1 MAADYKLRLGDGT
14 ILAVDAAGLRTWLID
29 DRAQVQPAGS
39 RRWRPLREVV
49 AQVQADADA
58 EARRAAA
65 ARPPA
70 PPPTPPPPAPPP
82 PAAPA
87 VAPPVVPTPPAP
99 TPPAARP
106 ASPPPAAATDA
117 LVLEETPF
125 YMAPPAEAPVA
136 APPLVMPPPDAPPP
150 PAAARAVAPPVVTP
164 PAPKPRKKA
173 PRATAVTSPAVPP
186 SAPTPAPAPLRAAPV
201 AAPEAAARV
210 PAGPPLDLAEVART
224 ALVTPI
230 AETTSAPAPIRT
242 SVRTPRPGEDL
253 PVIPFRPP
261 DDDERRERAAA
272 KTHADEDELE
282 ELPLVEAEE
291 DPLIKATR
299 RGQELL
305 ALAVA
310 WVRRVGADIR
320 ARKLRQTAA
329 SSPASAPAPRKSF
342 DAPPSSNELP
352 VLRFADEKE
361 RTAGVRTPKLGTR
374 GRLVIAGVGVGILVV
389 ATGWAWI
396 PALIDLGRRL
406 IAPVAKKVAVPL
418 PAASAPPPPPTLPPD
433 VQAAVNQLPHLTPE
447 TIQIVMKKSAYR
459 PRDPAE
465 VFSRAETAAVRGMS
479 SLPEEEAQ
487 ELSALRLA
495 VARSL
500 SPTERQRVRGY
511 ERIRTGR
518 ELLSVS
524 EDVKVLALFARGVR
538 ALPPE
543 KRERLQTLLGK
554 AIVAELGPLP
564 SPVP

>member
-1 MAADYKLRLGDGT
+1 MPADYKLRLGDGT
-14 ILAVDAAGLRTWLID
+14 ILGVDEAGLRTWLLD
-29 DRAQVQPAGS
+29 DQAMVQPAGS
-39 RRWRPLREVV
+39 RRWRPLREVL
-49 AQVQADADA
+49 AQVQADAAA

-70 PPPTPPPPAPPP
+70 PTPPAPTPTPPLLTPP

-87 VAPPVVPTPPAP
+87 AAPVAAPPAVPTPPAP
-99 TPPAARP
+99 ATPVATP

-117 LVLEETPF
+117 LVLEEAPF
-125 YMAPPAEAPVA
+125 YMAPPAEAPMVA
-136 APPLVMPPPDAPPP
+136 SPVVRPPAEAPPP
-150 PAAARAVAPPVVTP
+150 APQVAP

-173 PRATAVTSPAVPP
+173 PRATAVTPPARPP
-186 SAPTPAPAPLRAAPV
+186 SAPVPAPLRTVPLPAPKPAAS
-201 AAPEAAARV
+201 V

-230 AETTSAPAPIRT
+230 AEMTSAPAPTQT
-242 SVRTPRPGEDL
+242 SVRTPVPGEDL
-253 PVIPFRPP
+253 PVIPFRPL
-261 DDDERRERAAA
+261 DEDARRERAAA
-272 KTHADEDELE
+272 KTHDDEDELE

-291 DPLIKATR
+291 DTLIKATR

-310 WVRRVGADIR
+310 WVRRVSADVR
-320 ARKLRQTAA
+320 ARKLGQT
-329 SSPASAPAPRKSF
+329 
-342 DAPPSSNELP
+342 PS
-352 VLRFADEKE
+352 
-361 RTAGVRTPKLGTR
+361 VRTPKLGTR
-374 GRLVIAGVGVGILVV
+374 GRLVIAGLGVGILVV

-406 IAPVAKKVAVPL
+406 VAPVEKKAAVPA
-418 PAASAPPPPPTLPPD
+418 PAVSPLPPPPTLPPD

-479 SLPEEEAQ
+479 SLPEGEAQ

-564 SPVP
+564 SPDGTYSAATPGR

>member
-1 MAADYKLRLGDGT
+1 MPADYKLRLGDGT
-14 ILAVDAAGLRTWLID
+14 ILGVDEAGLRTWLLD
-29 DRAQVQPAGS
+29 DQAMVQPAGS
-39 RRWRPLREVV
+39 RRWRPLREVL
-49 AQVQADADA
+49 AQVQADAAA

-70 PPPTPPPPAPPP
+70 PTPPAPTPTPPPLTPP
-82 PAAPA
+82 PAAPVA
-87 VAPPVVPTPPAP
+87 APPAVPTPPAP
-99 TPPAARP
+99 VPPALAIPVATP

-117 LVLEETPF
+117 LVLEEAPF
-125 YMAPPAEAPVA
+125 YMAPPAEAPVVA
-136 APPLVMPPPDAPPP
+136 LPVVVPPAEAPPP
-150 PAAARAVAPPVVTP
+150 APQVAPQVAP

-173 PRATAVTSPAVPP
+173 PRATAVTPPARPP
-186 SAPTPAPAPLRAAPV
+186 SAPGPAPLRTAPLP
-201 AAPEAAARV
+201 APKPAARV

-230 AETTSAPAPIRT
+230 AEMTSAPAPTPT
-242 SVRTPRPGEDL
+242 SVRTPVPGEDL
-253 PVIPFRPP
+253 PVIPFRPL
-261 DDDERRERAAA
+261 DDDARRERAAA
-272 KTHADEDELE
+272 KTHDDDGELE
-282 ELPLVEAEE
+282 ELQLVEAEE

-299 RGQELL
+299 RGRELL
-305 ALAVA
+305 ALARP
-310 WVRRVGADIR
+310 WVG
-320 ARKLRQTAA
+320 
-329 SSPASAPAPRKSF
+329 
-342 DAPPSSNELP
+342 
-352 VLRFADEKE
+352 RFTT
-361 RTAGVRTPKLGTR
+361 RVRTLKIGKTGKLLIG
-374 GRLVIAGVGVGILVV
+374 GLGVGILVV

-396 PALIDLGRRL
+396 PALIDIGRRL
-406 IAPVAKKVAVPL
+406 LAPVEKKAAVPA
-418 PAASAPPPPPTLPPD
+418 PAVSPLPPPPTLPPD

-479 SLPEEEAQ
+479 SLPEGEAQ

-564 SPVP
+564 SPDGTYSAATPGR

>member
-1 MAADYKLRLGDGT
+1 MPADYKLRLGDGT
-14 ILAVDAAGLRTWLID
+14 ILGVDAAGLRTWLLD
-29 DRAQVQPAGS
+29 DQAMVQPAGS

-49 AQVQADADA
+49 AQVQADAAA

-70 PPPTPPPPAPPP
+70 PPPEPPP

-87 VAPPVVPTPPAP
+87 VAPPAVPTPHTPAVPTPPAP
-99 TPPAARP
+99 MPPAAKP
-106 ASPPPAAATDA
+106 ASPPPTAASDA
-117 LVLEETPF
+117 LVLEEAPF
-125 YMAPPAEAPVA
+125 YMAPATEASVVAPPVVKPPAEAP
-136 APPLVMPPPDAPPP
+136 PPPA
-150 PAAARAVAPPVVTP
+150 AAARAVAPPVVTP

-173 PRATAVTSPAVPP
+173 PRATAVTLPARPP
-186 SAPTPAPAPLRAAPV
+186 SAPAPAPAPPRTAPLAAPKP
-201 AAPEAAARV
+201 APSV

-230 AETTSAPAPIRT
+230 AEMTSAPAPTPPT
-242 SVRTPRPGEDL
+242 SVRTPLPGEEL
-253 PVIPFRPP
+253 PVIPFRPL
-261 DDDERRERAAA
+261 DDDARRERAAA
-272 KTHADEDELE
+272 KTHSDEDELE

-305 ALAVA
+305 TLARP
-310 WVRRVGADIR
+310 WVG
-320 ARKLRQTAA
+320 
-329 SSPASAPAPRKSF
+329 
-342 DAPPSSNELP
+342 
-352 VLRFADEKE
+352 RFTT
-361 RTAGVRTPKLGTR
+361 RVRTLKIGKKGKL
-374 GRLVIAGVGVGILVV
+374 LIAGLGVGILVV

-396 PALIDLGRRL
+396 PALIELGRRL
-406 IAPVAKKVAVPL
+406 VAPVEKKAAVAS
-418 PAASAPPPPPTLPPD
+418 PAASPLPPPPTLPPD

-479 SLPEEEAQ
+479 SLPEAEAQ
-487 ELSALRLA
+487 ELGALRLA

-554 AIVAELGPLP
+554 AIVADLGPLP
-564 SPVP
+564 SPDGTYSAATPGR

>member
-1 MAADYKLRLGDGT
+1 MPADYKLRLGDGT
-14 ILAVDAAGLRTWLID
+14 ILGVDEAGLRTWLLD
-29 DRAQVQPAGS
+29 DQAMVQPAGS
-39 RRWRPLREVV
+39 RRWRPLREVL
-49 AQVQADADA
+49 AQVQADAAA

-70 PPPTPPPPAPPP
+70 PTPPAPPPAPPP
-82 PAAPA
+82 LTPPPAAAPVAAPVAAAPPA
-87 VAPPVVPTPPAP
+87 VPTLPAP
-99 TPPAARP
+99 TPPAATPVATR

-117 LVLEETPF
+117 LVLEEAAF
-125 YMAPPAEAPVA
+125 NMAPPAEAPVVA
-136 APPLVMPPPDAPPP
+136 SPVVRP
-150 PAAARAVAPPVVTP
+150 PAEAPVAPPAP
-164 PAPKPRKKA
+164 PAPKPREKA
-173 PRATAVTSPAVPP
+173 PRATAVTPPARPP
-186 SAPTPAPAPLRAAPV
+186 SAPAPAPAPLRAAPL
-201 AAPEAAARV
+201 AAPKPAASV

-230 AETTSAPAPIRT
+230 AEMTSAPAPIQT
-242 SVRTPRPGEDL
+242 SVRTPVPGEDL

-272 KTHADEDELE
+272 KIHDDDDEIE

-305 ALAVA
+305 ALARP
-310 WVRRVGADIR
+310 WVRRFTTR
-320 ARKLRQTAA
+320 
-329 SSPASAPAPRKSF
+329 
-342 DAPPSSNELP
+342 
-352 VLRFADEKE
+352 
-361 RTAGVRTPKLGTR
+361 VRTLKIGTKGKL
-374 GRLVIAGVGVGILVV
+374 LIAGLTLGILVV

-406 IAPVAKKVAVPL
+406 VAPAEKKAAVPL
-418 PAASAPPPPPTLPPD
+418 PAASPLPPPPTLAPD

-500 SPTERQRVRGY
+500 RPAERQRVRGY

-538 ALPPE
+538 ALAPE
-543 KRERLQTLLGK
+543 KRERLRTLLGK